1 MHRWPYEYANP
12 DAAKDH
18 VMQHEPLL
26 PGERP
31 H

>member
-1 MHRWPYEYANP
+1 VHRWPYEYGNP
-12 DAAKDH
+12 EAPKDH

-26 PGERP
+26 PNERP